1 MLAKQ
6 KALSSRPAKG
16 HFISKIGHSRLIK
29 KGFSNARDVGGGEK
43 SRSSWS
49 PAKQEHRWMHD
60 GTFGICFNIAHA
72 ILVRLFLEILTQ
84 HFTILQKLCVIY

>member
-29 KGFSNARDVGGGEK
+29 KGFSNARDVGGGNLGQVGVRRGKNTDGCMMEYLEFVLILPTQSWYVYFWK
-43 SRSSWS
+43 S
-49 PAKQEHRWMHD
+49 
-60 GTFGICFNIAHA
+60 
-72 ILVRLFLEILTQ
+72 
-84 HFTILQKLCVIY
+84 

>member
-1 MLAKQ
+1 MFAKQ
-6 KALSSRPAKG
+6 KSTDFETCQGTFHLQDWPFATDKE
-16 HFISKIGHSRLIK
+16 RLFECK
-29 KGFSNARDVGGGEK
+29 RCGGGEK

-72 ILVRLFLEILTQ
+72 ILVRLFLEILKQ
-84 HFTILQKLCVIY
+84 HFTILQKLYVIY